1 MKRILAFLFVLVFPV
16 VGSTPMF
23 GQNMSG
29 QVRPAKII
37 LLPVPED
44 TLPPIHTAIRE
55 GDIETVR
62 TLIDIG
68 VDINE
73 KVGRNFAIRSH
84 RGFTP
89 LHMATTYGETEI
101 IKLLIEKGA
110 DVDDNLLHFVHT
122 AEISQLFMTH
132 GADLGAEHKN
142 GTPLHT
148 AAFAG
153 NAEITDLFI
162 KNGADANARDAQ
174 GNTPLHHAW
183 NAETAQVLIAGGADL
198 EVQNNYN
205 GTPLHHAV
213 SRDDIAFVQLLIDR
227 GAGLNAKNNTG
238 HTPLDIAI
246 NKRRTEIAALLREHG
261 GVETE

>member
-1 MKRILAFLFVLVFPV
+1 MKRILAFLAVLV
-16 VGSTPMF
+16 VGSTPVF
-23 GQNMSG
+23 GQNTSG
-29 QVRPAKII
+29 QIRPAKII

-73 KVGRNFAIRSH
+73 KVDQNFRIRGR

-89 LHMATTYGETEI
+89 LHMATAYGEIEI

-110 DVDDNLLHFVHT
+110 DIDNNLLHFIHT
-122 AEISQLFMTH
+122 AEISQLFIKH
-132 GADLGAEHKN
+132 GADLGAEYKI

-148 AAFAG
+148 AAFSG
-153 NAEITDLFI
+153 NAEITDLFV
-162 KNGADANARDAQ
+162 KNGADVNARNAQ

-183 NAETAQVLIAGGADL
+183 NVETGQILIAGGADL

-213 SRDDIAFVQLLIDR
+213 IRDDIEFVQLLIDH
-227 GAGLNAKNNTG
+227 GAGLNAKNNAG

-246 NKRRTEIAALLREHG
+246 NKSRNEIAALLREHG
-261 GVETE
+261 GVKTE